1 MASRKSGFVKDEMT
15 ERGPLI
21 LANRL
26 GEKFVPKGSPFLLP
40 SGDAPISFS
49 RVILSWTSR
58 EKPLTIG
65 HSLNCAV

>member
-40 SGDAPISFS
+40 SGDAPISFACH
-49 RVILSWTSR
+49 R
-58 EKPLTIG
+58 
-65 HSLNCAV
+65 